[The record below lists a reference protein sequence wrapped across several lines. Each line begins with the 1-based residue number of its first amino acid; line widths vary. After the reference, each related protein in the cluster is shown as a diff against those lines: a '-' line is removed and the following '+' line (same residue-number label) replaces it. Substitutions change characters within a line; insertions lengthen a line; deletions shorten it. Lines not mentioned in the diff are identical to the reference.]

1 MKIALFDN
9 GAIVER
15 NGQYYSVDGTGKFA
29 HELKDLG
36 NDVTMIG
43 QIAHGRQGISNYNLT
58 ESGVDVVGVSLRHNK
73 IVRHLMLHFRAVR
86 HILKSDFCYFF
97 YPTANRYIALFCAI
111 IGKKYGLYIRG
122 DEGIKSKLSF
132 YLYRRATTVFTVSD
146 GFTAMVNEVNPK
158 QIAHTIRPMIAYDE
172 RDVVM
177 DRNYRQHSPF
187 KILFLCRVDRTKGV
201 DELLNAVGIINKEK
215 PDSLAVSIVGDGS
228 YLEAA
233 KKLAQNL
240 SISHLFTFYGAVT
253 DNELKK
259 TLYLD
264 SDLYVLPT
272 FYREGFP
279 RTLYEA
285 MIFGTPIITTFV
297 AGIPGLMVDGQN
309 CKRVIEKS
317 VSDLVSCLSYAMEN
331 YGEMAKLAHNA
342 TQTVLPIIDSR
353 RLTHAEDLNKIIKD
367 NNR

>member
-15 NGQYYSVDGTGKFA
+15 KGQYYSVEGTGNFA
-29 HELKDLG
+29 HQLKELG

-43 QIAHGRQGISNYNLT
+43 QIKHGCQKISKYNLT
-58 ESGVDVVGVSLRHNK
+58 ESGVDVVGVSLKHNK
-73 IVRHLMLHFRAVR
+73 IVRYLLLHLRAVK

-111 IGKKYGLYIRG
+111 IGKQYGLYIRG
-122 DEGIKSKLSF
+122 DEGIQSKLSF
-132 YLYRRATTVFTVSD
+132 YLYRRATTVFTVSN
-146 GFTAMVNEVNPK
+146 GFTTMVNGVNPK

-177 DRNYRQHSPF
+177 DRDYRQHSPF
-187 KILFLCRVDRTKGV
+187 KILFLCRVDRAKGI
-201 DELLNAVGIINKEK
+201 DELLKAVSIISKER
-215 PDSLAVSIVGDGS
+215 PNMLAVSIVGDGS

-233 KKLAQNL
+233 KNLAQNL
-240 SISHLFTFYGAVT
+240 SISHLVTFYGAVT

-297 AGIPGLMVDGQN
+297 AGIPGVMVDGYN

-317 VSDLVSCLSYAMEN
+317 VSDLVSCLCYALEN
-331 YGEMAKLAHNA
+331 YDVMAKLAHNA

-353 RLTHAEDLNKIIKD
+353 RLTHAEDLNKIVKDTIK
-367 NNR
+367 